1 MSPLAGWA
9 RRHPH
14 AADGIRLVLTLVL
27 LALVTFEG
35 VVLAR
40 QPSLP
45 HATVWA
51 SGILVCL
58 SAAPWPGIP
67 LLVRA
72 RFATAVTWT
81 ATLLLIFGNHPIV
94 VWGAGEAIALLVLL
108 SQVLLRAPVRTAAVL
123 GPLLGLGCM
132 AVPVR
137 DTDPGR
143 FTLLFSVLAVV
154 VGAYSLL
161 LRLQAVQGV
170 RELRAVRTAERLELA
185 RELHDLVA
193 HHVTGIV
200 VEARAARF
208 TKVSAERAAEILGRI
223 ETAGDEALGS
233 MRRLVKILR
242 EDEGEDDG
250 EDNGPGDGTV
260 SGARSQD
267 AGTDMGSGAAT
278 GGTGMGGGAGPGGGT
293 SPVAGL
299 ADIRRL
305 TERFAVTGPP
315 VALSIEEGLEPRL
328 PAHVAATA
336 HRIVLEALTNIRKHA
351 ATATAVRIGL
361 RTVPT
366 GLEVRIADD
375 GGRPAKL
382 SENARGGGYGLAGMA
397 ERAEALGGSLTAGP
411 APEGGWLVTA
421 TLPL

>member
-1 MSPLAGWA
+1 MSPLATWA

-14 AADGIRLVLTLVL
+14 AADWIRLLLSLVL

-45 HATVWA
+45 HATVWI

-58 SAAPWPGIP
+58 SAAPWPRVP
-67 LLVRA
+67 LLARA
-72 RFATAVTWT
+72 WFAAGTTWT

-94 VWGAGEAIALLVLL
+94 VWGGGEAIALLVLL
-108 SQVLLRAPVRTAAVL
+108 SQVLLRAPARTAAVL

-143 FTLLFSVLAVV
+143 FTLLFSVLTVV

-161 LRLQAVQGV
+161 LRLQSVQRV

-208 TKVSAERAAEILGRI
+208 TQVSAERAAEIFGRI

-242 EDEGEDDG
+242 ENDAA
-250 EDNGPGDGTV
+250 PGADR
-260 SGARSQD
+260 A
-267 AGTDMGSGAAT
+267 
-278 GGTGMGGGAGPGGGT
+278 
-293 SPVAGL
+293 PVAGL
-299 ADIRRL
+299 ADIRVL
-305 TERFAVTGPP
+305 AERFSATGPP
-315 VALSIEEGLEPRL
+315 VVLYVEEGLELRL
-328 PAHVAATA
+328 PGDVAATA
-336 HRIVLEALTNIRKHA
+336 HRIVLEALTNISKHA
-351 ATATAVRIGL
+351 ATATHVRIGL
-361 RTVPT
+361 RTVPA

-375 GGRPAKL
+375 GGRPARL
-382 SENARGGGYGLAGMA
+382 SEKASGGGYGLAGMA
-397 ERAEALGGSLTAGP
+397 ERAEALGGSLTAGRP
-411 APEGGWLVTA
+411 PEGGWLVTA

>member
-1 MSPLAGWA
+1 MSPLSGWA
-9 RRHPH
+9 RRNPH
-14 AADGIRLVLTLVL
+14 TANWARLCLSLVL
-27 LALVTFEG
+27 LGLVTFEG
-35 VVLAR
+35 VVLAH

-45 HATVWA
+45 HATVWV

-58 SAAPWPGIP
+58 SAAPWPRIP
-67 LLVRA
+67 LLARA
-72 RFATAVTWT
+72 WFAAAVTWA

-94 VWGAGEAIALLVLL
+94 VWGGGEAVALLVLL
-108 SQVLLRAPVRTAAVL
+108 TQVLLHAPVRTAAVL

-143 FTLLFSVLAVV
+143 FTLLFSVLTVV
-154 VGAYSLL
+154 VGAFSLL
-161 LRLQAVQGV
+161 LRLQSVQRL

-208 TKVSAERAAEILGRI
+208 TQVSAERACEIFGRI

-233 MRRLVKILR
+233 MRRLVAILR
-242 EDEGEDDG
+242 DTD
-250 EDNGPGDGTV
+250 GPGD
-260 SGARSQD
+260 AE
-267 AGTDMGSGAAT
+267 
-278 GGTGMGGGAGPGGGT
+278 GPGGGT

-299 ADIRRL
+299 ADIRGL
-305 TERFAVTGPP
+305 TERFSVTGPP
-315 VALSIEEGLEPRL
+315 VVLYVEAGLENRL

-336 HRIVLEALTNIRKHA
+336 HRIVLEALTNIGKHA
-351 ATATAVRIGL
+351 ATATAVRVGL
-361 RTVPT
+361 RTVPA

-382 SENARGGGYGLAGMA
+382 SENARGGGHGLAGMA
-397 ERAEALGGSLTAGP
+397 ERAEALGGTLTAGP

>member
-1 MSPLAGWA
+1 MSPLSGWA

-14 AADGIRLVLTLVL
+14 AADLARLTLSLVL

-45 HATVWA
+45 HATVWV

-58 SAAPWPGIP
+58 SAAPWPRIP
-67 LLVRA
+67 LLTRA
-72 RFATAVTWT
+72 WFAAAVTWT
-81 ATLLLIFGNHPIV
+81 ATLALMFGNHPLV
-94 VWGAGEAIALLVLL
+94 VWGGGEALALLVLL
-108 SQVLLRAPVRTAAVL
+108 SQVLRRAPARTAAVL

-143 FTLLFSVLAVV
+143 FTLLFSVLTVV
-154 VGAYSLL
+154 ISTYSLL
-161 LRLQAVQGV
+161 LRLQSVQ
-170 RELRAVRTAERLELA
+170 RLRDLQAVRTAERLELA

-208 TKVSAERAAEILGRI
+208 TKVSAERAAEIFGRI

-233 MRRLVKILR
+233 MRRVVKVLR
-242 EDEGEDDG
+242 ENDT
-250 EDNGPGDGTV
+250 PGADT
-260 SGARSQD
+260 
-267 AGTDMGSGAAT
+267 AT
-278 GGTGMGGGAGPGGGT
+278 TT
-293 SPVAGL
+293 PVAGL
-299 ADIRRL
+299 TDIREL
-305 TERFAVTGPP
+305 TERFSATGPP
-315 VALSIEEGLEPRL
+315 VALYIEEGLENRIPG
-328 PAHVAATA
+328 HVAATA
-336 HRIVLEALTNIRKHA
+336 HRIVLEALTNTGKHA
-351 ATATAVRIGL
+351 ATATAVRVGL
-361 RTVPT
+361 RTVPG

-375 GGRPAKL
+375 GGHPARL

-397 ERAEALGGSLTAGP
+397 ERAEALGGTLTAGP
-411 APEGGWLVTA
+411 TPEGGWTVTA
-421 TLPL
+421 LLPL

>member
-1 MSPLAGWA
+1 MSPLSSWA

-14 AADGIRLVLTLVL
+14 AAGWLRLTLSLVL

-40 QPSLP
+40 QPSIP
-45 HATVWA
+45 HAAVWV

-58 SAAPWPGIP
+58 SAAPWPAIP
-67 LLVRA
+67 LLTRA
-72 RFATAVTWT
+72 WFAAAVTWT
-81 ATLLLIFGNHPIV
+81 VTLFLMFGHHPLV
-94 VWGAGEAIALLVLL
+94 VWGGGEAIALLVLL
-108 SQVLLRAPVRTAAVL
+108 SQVLLRAPARTAAVL

-137 DTDPGR
+137 DTNPGR

-161 LRLQAVQGV
+161 LRLQAAQRV
-170 RELRAVRTAERLELA
+170 RDLRAVRTAERLELA

-208 TKVSAERAAEILGRI
+208 TQVSAERAGEILGRI
-223 ETAGDEALGS
+223 ETAGDEALVS

-242 EDEGEDDG
+242 ENDDG
-250 EDNGPGDGTV
+250 ST
-260 SGARSQD
+260 
-267 AGTDMGSGAAT
+267 AAT
-278 GGTGMGGGAGPGGGT
+278 A
-293 SPVAGL
+293 PVAGL
-299 ADIRRL
+299 AEIRGL
-305 TERFAVTGPP
+305 TERFSRTGPP
-315 VALSIEEGLEPRL
+315 VALSIENGLEDRL

-336 HRIVLEALTNIRKHA
+336 HRIVLEALTNIGKHA
-351 ATATAVRIGL
+351 STATAVRVGL
-361 RTVPT
+361 RTVPA
-366 GLEVRIADD
+366 GLELRIADD
-375 GGRPAKL
+375 GGHPATL

-397 ERAEALGGSLTAGP
+397 ERTEALGRFLQIIGSL
-411 APEGGWLVTA
+411 VDVCR
-421 TLPL
+421 

>member
-1 MSPLAGWA
+1 MSPLASWA

-14 AADGIRLVLTLVL
+14 TADGIRLTLSLVL

-45 HATVWA
+45 HAAVWV

-58 SAAPWPGIP
+58 SAAPWPRIP
-67 LLVRA
+67 LLARA
-72 RFATAVTWT
+72 WFAAAVTWT
-81 ATLLLIFGNHPIV
+81 VTLLLIFGDHPLV
-94 VWGAGEAIALLVLL
+94 VWGGGEAIALLVLL

-143 FTLLFSVLAVV
+143 FTLLFSVLTVV

-161 LRLQAVQGV
+161 LRLQSGQRL
-170 RELRAVRTAERLELA
+170 RELAAVRTAERLELA

-208 TKVSAERAAEILGRI
+208 TQVPAERAAEIFGRI

-242 EDEGEDDG
+242 ENEDRS
-250 EDNGPGDGTV
+250 PGSAGRPGT
-260 SGARSQD
+260 A
-267 AGTDMGSGAAT
+267 
-278 GGTGMGGGAGPGGGT
+278 
-293 SPVAGL
+293 PVAGL
-299 ADIRRL
+299 ADIRTL
-305 TERFAVTGPP
+305 TERFSATGPP
-315 VALSIEEGLEPRL
+315 VALYVEEGLAQRL
-328 PAHVAATA
+328 PGDVAATA
-336 HRIVLEALTNIRKHA
+336 HRIVLEALTNTAKHA
-351 ATATAVRIGL
+351 ATATAVRVGL
-361 RTVPT
+361 RTVPA
-366 GLEVRIADD
+366 GLEIRIADD
-375 GGRPAKL
+375 GGRPARL
-382 SENARGGGYGLAGMA
+382 SETARGGGYGLVGMA

-421 TLPL
+421 VLPL

>member
-9 RRHPH
+9 RRNPH
-14 AADGIRLVLTLVL
+14 AAAAIRLGLSLVL

-45 HATVWA
+45 HGAVWA

-67 LLVRA
+67 LLARA
-72 RFATAVTWT
+72 WFATAVTWT
-81 ATLLLIFGNHPIV
+81 VTLLLILGNHPLV
-94 VWGAGEAIALLVLL
+94 VWGGGEAIALLVLL
-108 SQVLLRAPVRTAAVL
+108 SQVLLRATARTAAVL

-143 FTLLFSVLAVV
+143 FTLLFSVLTVV
-154 VGAYSLL
+154 VTVYSLL
-161 LRLQAVQGV
+161 LRLQSVQRV
-170 RELRAVRTAERLELA
+170 RDLRAVRTAERLELA

-208 TKVSAERAAEILGRI
+208 TKVSAERAAEIFGRI

-242 EDEGEDDG
+242 ENDDG
-250 EDNGPGDGTV
+250 E
-260 SGARSQD
+260 A
-267 AGTDMGSGAAT
+267 
-278 GGTGMGGGAGPGGGT
+278 PGGRGAT

-299 ADIRRL
+299 ADIRDL
-305 TERFAVTGPP
+305 TERFSRTGPP
-315 VALSIEEGLEPRL
+315 VVLYIEEGLDTRL
-328 PAHVAATA
+328 PGHVAATA
-336 HRIVLEALTNIRKHA
+336 HRIVLEALTNIGKHA

-366 GLEVRIADD
+366 GLEVRVADD
-375 GGRPAKL
+375 GGHPAKL

-411 APEGGWLVTA
+411 TPEGGWLVTA
-421 TLPL
+421 ILPL

>member
-1 MSPLAGWA
+1 MSPLASWA

-14 AADGIRLVLTLVL
+14 VADWLRWLLSLVLIG
-27 LALVTFEG
+27 LVTAEG
-35 VVLAR
+35 VILAR
-40 QPSLP
+40 RPSLP
-45 HATVWA
+45 HTAVWI

-58 SAAPWPGIP
+58 SAAPWPRIP
-67 LLVRA
+67 LLTRA
-72 RFATAVTWT
+72 WFAAATTWT
-81 ATLLLIFGNHPIV
+81 VTLLLIFGNHPLI
-94 VWGAGEAIALLVLL
+94 VWGGGEAIALLVLL
-108 SQVLLRAPVRTAAVL
+108 SQVLLRAPARTAAVL
-123 GPLLGLGCM
+123 GPLLGLGCT

-161 LRLQAVQGV
+161 LRLQSVQRV

-208 TKVSAERAAEILGRI
+208 TKVSAERAAEIFGRI

-233 MRRLVKILR
+233 MRRLVKVLR
-242 EDEGEDDG
+242 DNDTDSGKDVGDDI
-250 EDNGPGDGTV
+250 DNDGDN
-260 SGARSQD
+260 ALPA
-267 AGTDMGSGAAT
+267 AGKRT
-278 GGTGMGGGAGPGGGT
+278 GGGAAGRAGGPGT
-293 SPVAGL
+293 APVAGL
-299 ADIRRL
+299 ADIRSL
-305 TERFAVTGPP
+305 AERFTVTGPP
-315 VALSIEEGLEPRL
+315 VALYIEDGLATRL
-328 PAHVAATA
+328 PGDVAATA
-336 HRIVLEALTNIRKHA
+336 HRIVLEALTNIGKHA
-351 ATATAVRIGL
+351 ATATAVRVGL
-361 RTVPT
+361 RTVPA

-375 GGRPAKL
+375 GGHPARL
-382 SENARGGGYGLAGMA
+382 SDTARGGGYGLVGMA

-421 TLPL
+421 VLPL

>member
-1 MSPLAGWA
+1 MSPLAAWS

-14 AADGIRLVLTLVL
+14 AADWIRLLLSLVL

-45 HATVWA
+45 HAAVWV

-67 LLVRA
+67 LLARA
-72 RFATAVTWT
+72 RFAAATTWT
-81 ATLLLIFGNHPIV
+81 VTLLLIFGNHPIV
-94 VWGAGEAIALLVLL
+94 VWGGGEAIALLVLL
-108 SQVLLRAPVRTAAVL
+108 SQVLLRAPARTAAVL

-143 FTLLFSVLAVV
+143 FTLLFSVLTVV
-154 VGAYSLL
+154 VAAYSLL
-161 LRLQAVQGV
+161 LRLQSVQRV
-170 RELRAVRTAERLELA
+170 RELNAVRTAERLELA

-208 TKVSAERAAEILGRI
+208 TKVTAERAAEIFGRI

-233 MRRLVKILR
+233 MRRLVAILR
-242 EDEGEDDG
+242 E
-250 EDNGPGDGTV
+250 GDG
-260 SGARSQD
+260 
-267 AGTDMGSGAAT
+267 AAPADT
-278 GGTGMGGGAGPGGGT
+278 SPAAT

-299 ADIRRL
+299 ADLRRL
-305 TERFAVTGPP
+305 TERFSTTGPP
-315 VALSIEEGLEPRL
+315 VVLYIENGLDHRIPG
-328 PAHVAATA
+328 HVAATA
-336 HRIVLEALTNIRKHA
+336 HRIVLEALTNISKHA

-375 GGRPAKL
+375 GGRPARL
-382 SENARGGGYGLAGMA
+382 SDQARGGGYGLAGMA
-397 ERAEALGGSLTAGP
+397 ERADALGGTLTAGP

-421 TLPL
+421 ILPL

>member
-1 MSPLAGWA
+1 MSPLGPWA
-9 RRHPH
+9 RRHPYI
-14 AADGIRLVLTLVL
+14 ADWIRIILSVTL
-27 LALVTFEG
+27 LALVSFEG

-40 QPSLP
+40 QPSAP
-45 HATVWA
+45 HAAVWV

-58 SAAPWPGIP
+58 SAAPWPGMP
-67 LLVRA
+67 LIARA
-72 RFATAVTWT
+72 WFAATVTWT
-81 ATLLLIFGNHPIV
+81 VTLLLIFGNHPVV
-94 VWGAGEAIALLVLL
+94 VWGGGEAIALLVLL
-108 SQVLLRAPVRTAAVL
+108 TQILLRAPARTAAVL

-161 LRLQAVQGV
+161 LRLQSVQRV
-170 RELRAVRTAERLELA
+170 RELRAVRSAERLELA

-208 TKVSAERAAEILGRI
+208 TNVSAERAGEIFGRI
-223 ETAGDEALGS
+223 ESAGDEALGS

-242 EDEGEDDG
+242 EGAEDTG
-250 EDNGPGDGTV
+250 AGGPGPAPGQ
-260 SGARSQD
+260 AP
-267 AGTDMGSGAAT
+267 
-278 GGTGMGGGAGPGGGT
+278 GTGTGT
-293 SPVAGL
+293 APVAGL
-299 ADIRRL
+299 REIREL
-305 TERFAVTGPP
+305 AERFTATGPP
-315 VALSIEEGLEPRL
+315 LVLYIEDGLETRL
-328 PAHVAATA
+328 PADVAATA
-336 HRIVLEALTNIRKHA
+336 HRIVLEALTNIGKHA

-361 RTVPT
+361 RTVPA
-366 GLEVRIADD
+366 GLEVRIADG
-375 GGRPAKL
+375 GGRPLRL
-382 SENARGGGYGLAGMA
+382 SENARGGGYGLVGMA

-421 TLPL
+421 VLPLS

>member
-9 RRHPH
+9 RRHPRT
-14 AADGIRLVLTLVL
+14 AGWIRLALSLVL

-58 SAAPWPGIP
+58 SAAPWPAIP

-72 RFATAVTWT
+72 WFAAAVTWT
-81 ATLLLIFGNHPIV
+81 ATLLLIFGNHPLA
-94 VWGAGEAIALLVLL
+94 VWGGGEAIALLVLL
-108 SQVLLRAPVRTAAVL
+108 SQVLLRASARTAAVL

-137 DTDPGR
+137 DADPGR

-154 VGAYSLL
+154 VAAYSLL
-161 LRLQAVQGV
+161 LRLQSGQRV
-170 RELRAVRTAERLELA
+170 RELSAVRTAERLELA

-208 TKVSAERAAEILGRI
+208 TGVSAERATEIFGRI

-233 MRRLVKILR
+233 MRRLVKVLR
-242 EDEGEDDG
+242 E
-250 EDNGPGDGTV
+250 
-260 SGARSQD
+260 SD
-267 AGTDMGSGAAT
+267 AA
-278 GGTGMGGGAGPGGGT
+278 AGPQSGT
-293 SPVAGL
+293 APVAGL
-299 ADIRRL
+299 ADLRGL
-305 TERFAVTGPP
+305 TERFSVTGPP
-315 VALSIEEGLEPRL
+315 VALSVEAGLADRL
-328 PAHVAATA
+328 PGDVAATA
-336 HRIVLEALTNIRKHA
+336 HRIVLEALTNIGKHA
-351 ATATAVRIGL
+351 ATATAVRVGL
-361 RTVPT
+361 RTVPA
-366 GLEVRIADD
+366 GLEIRIADD

-382 SENARGGGYGLAGMA
+382 SDNARGGGYGLVGMA
-397 ERAEALGGSLTAGP
+397 ERAEALGGHLTAGP

>member
-1 MSPLAGWA
+1 MSPLATWA
-9 RRHPH
+9 RRHPR
-14 AADGIRLVLTLVL
+14 AADWIRLLLCLVL

-40 QPSLP
+40 QPSPP
-45 HATVWA
+45 HAAVWA
-51 SGILVCL
+51 SGLLVCL

-67 LLVRA
+67 LLARA
-72 RFATAVTWT
+72 WFAAATTWT
-81 ATLLLIFGNHPIV
+81 VTLLLIFGNRPVI

-108 SQVLLRAPVRTAAVL
+108 SQVLLRAPARTAAVL

-132 AVPVR
+132 AAPVR
-137 DTDPGR
+137 DSSPGR

-154 VGAYSLL
+154 VAAYSLL
-161 LRLQAVQGV
+161 LRLQAEHRV

-208 TKVSAERAAEILGRI
+208 THVGADRAAEIFGRI
-223 ETAGDEALGS
+223 ETAGGEALGS

-242 EDEGEDDG
+242 E
-250 EDNGPGDGTV
+250 NDGT
-260 SGARSQD
+260 S
-267 AGTDMGSGAAT
+267 AAAPAAHT
-278 GGTGMGGGAGPGGGT
+278 PDTA
-293 SPVAGL
+293 PVAGL
-299 ADIRRL
+299 ADIREL
-305 TERFAVTGPP
+305 TQRFSATGPP
-315 VALSIEEGLEPRL
+315 VVLYVEQGLETRL
-328 PAHVAATA
+328 PGHVAATA
-336 HRIVLEALTNIRKHA
+336 HRIVLEALTNIGKHA

-361 RTVPT
+361 RTVPA
-366 GLEVRIADD
+366 GLEVRVADD
-375 GGRPAKL
+375 GGHPARL
-382 SENARGGGYGLAGMA
+382 SEKARGGGYGLAGMA

-421 TLPL
+421 TLPV

>member
-14 AADGIRLVLTLVL
+14 AADWVRLALPLVL

-35 VVLAR
+35 VALAR
-40 QPSLP
+40 QPGLP
-45 HATVWA
+45 HTAVWV

-58 SAAPWPGIP
+58 SAVPWPAVP
-67 LLVRA
+67 LAARA
-72 RFATAVTWT
+72 GFAAAATWAV
-81 ATLLLIFGNHPIV
+81 TLLLIFGDHPLV

-108 SQVLLRAPVRTAAVL
+108 SQILLRAPARTAAVL
-123 GPLLGLGCM
+123 GPLLALGCM

-137 DTDPGR
+137 DADPGR

-154 VGAYSLL
+154 VTAYSLL
-161 LRLQAVQGV
+161 LRLQSVQRV

-200 VEARAARF
+200 VESRAARF
-208 TKVSAERAAEILGRI
+208 THVSAERAAEIFGRI

-242 EDEGEDDG
+242 ETDG
-250 EDNGPGDGTV
+250 PAAPG
-260 SGARSQD
+260 A
-267 AGTDMGSGAAT
+267 
-278 GGTGMGGGAGPGGGT
+278 GT

-299 ADIRRL
+299 ADIRGL
-305 TERFAVTGPP
+305 AERFAVTGPP
-315 VALSIEEGLEPRL
+315 VALHIEDGLADRL
-328 PAHVAATA
+328 PGDVAATA
-336 HRIVLEALTNIRKHA
+336 HRIVLEALTNIGKHA

-361 RTVPT
+361 RTVPA

-375 GGRPAKL
+375 GGRPARL
-382 SENARGGGYGLAGMA
+382 SDDARGGGYGLAGMA

-421 TLPL
+421 TLPLETPPQR

>member
-1 MSPLAGWA
+1 MSPLASWA
-9 RRHPH
+9 RRHPRT
-14 AADGIRLVLTLVL
+14 ADWIRLL
-27 LALVTFEG
+27 LCLLLLSLVTFEG

-40 QPSLP
+40 QPSPP
-45 HATVWA
+45 HAAVWA
-51 SGILVCL
+51 SGLLVCL

-67 LLVRA
+67 LLPRA
-72 RFATAVTWT
+72 WFAAATTWT
-81 ATLLLIFGNHPIV
+81 ATLLLIFGNRPVV

-132 AVPVR
+132 AAPVR
-137 DTDPGR
+137 DTSPGR

-154 VGAYSLL
+154 VAAYSLV
-161 LRLQAVQGV
+161 LRLQAVQRV
-170 RELRAVRTAERLELA
+170 RELHAVRTAERLELA

-208 TKVSAERAAEILGRI
+208 THVDADRAAEVLGRI
-223 ETAGDEALGS
+223 ETAGDAALGS
-233 MRRLVKILR
+233 MRRLVRILR
-242 EDEGEDDG
+242 EDD
-250 EDNGPGDGTV
+250 T
-260 SGARSQD
+260 S
-267 AGTDMGSGAAT
+267 AAHPAT
-278 GGTGMGGGAGPGGGT
+278 A
-293 SPVAGL
+293 PVAGL
-299 ADIRRL
+299 ADIREL
-305 TERFAVTGPP
+305 TARFSATGPP
-315 VALSIEEGLEPRL
+315 VVLYVEQDLESRL

-336 HRIVLEALTNIRKHA
+336 HRIVLEALTNIAKHA

-375 GGRPAKL
+375 GGHPARL

-421 TLPL
+421 HLPL

>member
-1 MSPLAGWA
+1 MSPLASWT
-9 RRHPH
+9 RRHPR
-14 AADGIRLVLTLVL
+14 AARLLRVTLSL
-27 LALVTFEG
+27 LLLGLVTFEG
-35 VVLAR
+35 IVLAR
-40 QPSLP
+40 QPSAP
-45 HATVWA
+45 HATVWV

-58 SAAPWPGIP
+58 SAAPWPRIP
-67 LLVRA
+67 LLTRA
-72 RFATAVTWT
+72 WFAAAITWT
-81 ATLLLIFGNHPIV
+81 ATLLLIFGNHPLV

-108 SQVLLRAPVRTAAVL
+108 SQVLLRAPARTAAIL

-161 LRLQAVQGV
+161 LRLQSVQRV

-208 TKVSAERAAEILGRI
+208 TGASADRAAEILGRI

-242 EDEGEDDG
+242 EDETGG
-250 EDNGPGDGTV
+250 GDT
-260 SGARSQD
+260 S
-267 AGTDMGSGAAT
+267 AGTT
-278 GGTGMGGGAGPGGGT
+278 
-293 SPVAGL
+293 PVAGL
-299 ADIRRL
+299 ADLRAL

-315 VALSIEEGLEPRL
+315 VTLSIEEGLETRL
-328 PAHVAATA
+328 PADVAATA
-336 HRIVLEALTNIRKHA
+336 HRIVLEALTNIGKHA
-351 ATATAVRIGL
+351 ATATTVHIAL
-361 RTVPT
+361 RTVPA
-366 GLEVRIADD
+366 GLEVRVEDD
-375 GGRPAKL
+375 GGHPARL

-421 TLPL
+421 TLPLQAL

>member
-1 MSPLAGWA
+1 MSPLASWT
-9 RRHPH
+9 RRHPR
-14 AADGIRLVLTLVL
+14 AARLLRVTLSL
-27 LALVTFEG
+27 LLLGLVTFEG
-35 VVLAR
+35 LVLAR
-40 QPSLP
+40 QPSAP
-45 HATVWA
+45 HAAVWV

-58 SAAPWPGIP
+58 SAAPWPRIP
-67 LLVRA
+67 LLARA
-72 RFATAVTWT
+72 WFAAATTWT
-81 ATLLLIFGNHPIV
+81 VTLLLIFGNHPLV

-108 SQVLLRAPVRTAAVL
+108 SQVLLRAPARTAAVL

-161 LRLQAVQGV
+161 LRLQSVQRV

-208 TKVSAERAAEILGRI
+208 TGVTADRAAEILGRI

-242 EDEGEDDG
+242 EDEAAAG
-250 EDNGPGDGTV
+250 GDT
-260 SGARSQD
+260 A
-267 AGTDMGSGAAT
+267 AGTT
-278 GGTGMGGGAGPGGGT
+278 
-293 SPVAGL
+293 PVAGL
-299 ADIRRL
+299 ADLRAL

-315 VALSIEEGLEPRL
+315 VTLRIEEGLEARL
-328 PAHVAATA
+328 PADVAATA
-336 HRIVLEALTNIRKHA
+336 HRIVLEALTNIGKHA
-351 ATATAVRIGL
+351 ATATAVHIAL
-361 RTVPT
+361 RTVPA
-366 GLEVRIADD
+366 GLEVRVEDD
-375 GGRPAKL
+375 GGRPARL
-382 SENARGGGYGLAGMA
+382 SENARGGGYGLAGMT

-411 APEGGWLVTA
+411 APTGGWLVTA
-421 TLPL
+421 TLPLQAL

>member
-1 MSPLAGWA
+1 MSPLAAWS
-9 RRHPH
+9 RRHPR
-14 AADGIRLVLTLVL
+14 AADRIRILLPVLLLGLVVVEGLVLD
-27 LALVTFEG
+27 
-35 VVLAR
+35 R
-40 QPSLP
+40 QPAFP
-45 HATVWA
+45 HVTVWI

-58 SAAPWPGIP
+58 SAAPWPGLP
-67 LLVRA
+67 LLARA
-72 RFATAVTWT
+72 WFAAATTWT
-81 ATLLLIFGNHPIV
+81 ATLLLIFGNPPDV

-108 SQVLLRAPVRTAAVL
+108 SQVLLRAPARTAAVL

-161 LRLQAVQGV
+161 LRLQAVQRV

-208 TKVSAERAAEILGRI
+208 TKVTAERAAEIFGRI

-233 MRRLVKILR
+233 MRRLVTILR
-242 EDEGEDDG
+242 REDAAAA
-250 EDNGPGDGTV
+250 P
-260 SGARSQD
+260 
-267 AGTDMGSGAAT
+267 AGTT
-278 GGTGMGGGAGPGGGT
+278 
-293 SPVAGL
+293 PVAGL
-299 ADIRRL
+299 ADLRRL
-305 TERFAVTGPP
+305 AERFSTTGPP
-315 VALSIEEGLEPRL
+315 VVLSIEEGLDDRL
-328 PAHVAATA
+328 PDHVAATA
-336 HRIVLEALTNIRKHA
+336 HRIVLEALTNVSKHA

-366 GLEVRIADD
+366 GLEVRVADD
-375 GGRPAKL
+375 GGRPARL
-382 SENARGGGYGLAGMA
+382 SDEARGGGYGLAGMA

-421 TLPL
+421 VLPL

>member
-1 MSPLAGWA
+1 MSPLSSWA

-14 AADGIRLVLTLVL
+14 TADGLRLSLSLVL

-45 HATVWA
+45 HAAVWV

-58 SAAPWPGIP
+58 SAAPWPAIP
-67 LLVRA
+67 LLTRA
-72 RFATAVTWT
+72 WFAAAVTWT
-81 ATLLLIFGNHPIV
+81 VTLFLMFGHHPLV
-94 VWGAGEAIALLVLL
+94 VWGGGEAIALLVLL
-108 SQVLLRAPVRTAAVL
+108 SQVLLRAPARTAAVL

-161 LRLQAVQGV
+161 LRLQSVQRV
-170 RELRAVRTAERLELA
+170 RDLHAVRTAERLELA

-208 TKVSAERAAEILGRI
+208 TQVSAERAGEIFGRI
-223 ETAGDEALGS
+223 ETAGDEALVS

-242 EDEGEDDG
+242 ENDDG
-250 EDNGPGDGTV
+250 ST
-260 SGARSQD
+260 
-267 AGTDMGSGAAT
+267 AAT
-278 GGTGMGGGAGPGGGT
+278 ATA
-293 SPVAGL
+293 PVAGL
-299 ADIRRL
+299 AEIRGL
-305 TERFAVTGPP
+305 TERFARTGPP
-315 VALSIEEGLEPRL
+315 VALYIENGLEDRL

-336 HRIVLEALTNIRKHA
+336 HRIVLEALTNIGKHA
-351 ATATAVRIGL
+351 ATATAVRVGL
-361 RTVPT
+361 RVVPA
-366 GLEVRIADD
+366 GLELRIAND
-375 GGRPAKL
+375 GGRPARL
-382 SENARGGGYGLAGMA
+382 SEDARGGGYGLAGMA

-411 APEGGWLVTA
+411 TPEGGWLVTA

>member
-9 RRHPH
+9 RRHPRG
-14 AADGIRLVLTLVL
+14 ADWIRLCLSLVL

-45 HATVWA
+45 HAAVWA

-58 SAAPWPGIP
+58 SAAPWPAIP
-67 LLVRA
+67 LLTRA
-72 RFATAVTWT
+72 WFAAAVTWT
-81 ATLLLIFGNHPIV
+81 VTLLLIFGNRPLV
-94 VWGAGEAIALLVLL
+94 VWGGGEAIALLVLL
-108 SQVLLRAPVRTAAVL
+108 SQVLLRAPARTAAVL

-154 VGAYSLL
+154 VAAYSLL
-161 LRLQAVQGV
+161 LRLQSGQRV
-170 RELRAVRTAERLELA
+170 RDLHAVRTAERLELA

-208 TKVSAERAAEILGRI
+208 TKVSADHAAEIFGRI

-242 EDEGEDDG
+242 ENDG
-250 EDNGPGDGTV
+250 AAESGPGP
-260 SGARSQD
+260 
-267 AGTDMGSGAAT
+267 
-278 GGTGMGGGAGPGGGT
+278 GPGT
-293 SPVAGL
+293 APVAGL
-299 ADIRRL
+299 ADLRGL
-305 TERFAVTGPP
+305 TERFSVTGPP
-315 VALSIEEGLEPRL
+315 VALSIEAGLADRL
-328 PAHVAATA
+328 PGDVAATA
-336 HRIVLEALTNIRKHA
+336 HRIVLEALTNIGKHA
-351 ATATAVRIGL
+351 ATATAVRVGL
-361 RTVPT
+361 RTVPA

-382 SENARGGGYGLAGMA
+382 SDNARGGGYGLVGMA
-397 ERAEALGGSLTAGP
+397 ERAEALGGHLTAGP